1 MNYSTAYVVQ
11 LNRKGK
17 PWQARLKFKDE
28 KGNWKEKS
36 KLLPEAKGKKEA
48 QRLADAWLDEM
59 NKQAEMELQEQL
71 KLADEKN
78 KLSSV
83 YENYLSM
90 QYSAGALQRSTYVN
104 NLYYYK
110 EYIKPYLGDKN
121 FFSIDREDINDW
133 LTELYKKGLTDNT
146 KHTIYAR
153 LKKVFNY
160 YIKIGE
166 LNKDPFFGVIA
177 PKKGEPKVSYL
188 TKDQMDK
195 VLASVYAD
203 FDPKDP
209 MFAGVLLAYYAGLR
223 RGEVLGLR
231 WQDVDF
237 DTQMISV
244 RSAVTVGGK
253 EGAYTKG
260 PKNKSSIRTFPMVS
274 QLKEALEERKKA
286 IKPELNWFVC
296 GNKDKF
302 IAPQTFSH
310 AFTDFT
316 KRNNLID
323 ANKKRLVPH
332 ALRHNFATVGI
343 NANMDIASLSLMMG
357 HSSRAMTLD
366 TYGASSPDAL
376 AKASVKLGEQFKTSS
391 ALEQDFEEYKR
402 EMEEQ
407 SKKELGKQDETEII
421 N

>member
-48 QRLADAWLDEM
+48 QKLADAWLDEM
-59 NKQAEMELQEQL
+59 NKQAEEELQKQL
-71 KLADEKN
+71 KLVDEKN
-78 KLSSV
+78 KFSSI

-90 QYSAGALQRSTYVN
+90 QYSAGALERSTYVN

-121 FFSIDREDINDW
+121 FFEIDREDIKDW
-133 LTELYKKGLTDNT
+133 LTELYNYKDKNNKGLSDNT

-160 YIKIGE
+160 YIKLGE
-166 LNKDPFFGVIA
+166 ITKDPFFGVIA
-177 PKKGEPKVSYL
+177 PKKGEARVSYL
-188 TKDQMDK
+188 TKDQMNR
-195 VLASVYAD
+195 VLSYVYSD
-203 FDPKDP
+203 YDPEDP
-209 MFAGVLLAYYAGLR
+209 MFAGILLAYYAGLR
-223 RGEVLGLR
+223 RGEILGLR
-231 WQDVDF
+231 WQDLDF

-260 PKNKSSIRTFPMVS
+260 PKNKSSIRTFPMVP
-274 QLKEALEERKKA
+274 QLKDALEQRKEA

-316 KRNNLID
+316 RSNNLID
-323 ANKKRLVPH
+323 AKGKRIVPH

-343 NANMDIASLSLMMG
+343 NSNMDIASLSLMMG

-391 ALEQDFEEYKR
+391 SLEQDL
-402 EMEEQ
+402 EQ
-407 SKKELGKQDETEII
+407 YKKELEEKNSVD

>member
-1 MNYSTAYVVQ
+1 MKYSTAYVVQ

-28 KGNWKEKS
+28 EDNWKEKS
-36 KLLPEAKGKKEA
+36 KLLPEAKGKREA

-59 NKQAEMELQEQL
+59 NKQAEEEIKEKE
-71 KLADEKN
+71 KLINENN
-78 KLSSV
+78 KLSKL
-83 YENYLSM
+83 YEDYISLQLST
-90 QYSAGALQRSTYVN
+90 GEIERSTYVN

-121 FFSIDREDINDW
+121 FYSIDKDDINEW
-133 LTELYKKGLTDNT
+133 LTALYNKGLKQNT
-146 KHTIYAR
+146 IHTIYAR
-153 LKKVFNY
+153 FKKLYNY
-160 YIKIGE
+160 YIESGA
-166 LNKDPFFGVIA
+166 LSNNPFFGVKA

-188 TKDQMDK
+188 TKDQMDR
-195 VLASVYAD
+195 VLSYVYSD
-203 FDPKDP
+203 YEPEDP
-209 MFAGVLLAYYAGLR
+209 MFAGILLAYYAGLR
-223 RGEVLGLR
+223 RGEILGLR

-237 DTQMISV
+237 DTQMLSV

-253 EGAYTKG
+253 EGAYTKA
-260 PKNKSSIRTFPMVS
+260 PKNKSSIRTFPMVP
-274 QLKEALEERKKA
+274 QLKEALERRKEV

-310 AFTDFT
+310 AFTNFT
-316 KRNNLID
+316 RRNNLID
-323 ANKKRLVPH
+323 AKGKRIVPH

-391 ALEQDFEEYKR
+391 YLEQDIESYKN
-402 EMEEQ
+402 
-407 SKKELGKQDETEII
+407 ELQEK
-421 N
+421 NSVNN